1 MIEWMLPLRL
11 VSEGNMREHWTKK
24 HKRHREQL
32 LLVKFAAQTN
42 PKPKLPCVVTIT
54 RVSSRKLDD
63 DNLAFSCKS
72 LRDYIADALL
82 PGLQMGRADNDPR
95 IEWRYAQEKGK
106 PPRVKI
112 LFTEKETQ

>member
-11 VSEGNMREHWTKK
+11 VSEGNLREHWTKK

-42 PKPKLPCVVTIT
+42 PKPTLPCSVTIT
-54 RVSSRKLDD
+54 RISPRSLDD
-63 DNLAFSCKS
+63 DNMAFSCKS

-82 PGLQMGRADNDPR
+82 PGLQMGRADNDKR
-95 IEWRYAQEKGK
+95 ISWIYKQEKGK
-106 PPRVKI
+106 PQRVKI
-112 LFTEKETQ
+112 QFENV